1 MTDLKSYMLMAIEE
15 AKISLRKGN
24 SGFGAA
30 VVCNNR
36 LIGIAHDTDRT
47 AEDPTAH
54 AEITAIRM
62 AAEKLGRD
70 LSRCT
75 LVSTHEPCPMC
86 TTAALWSGISEIAY
100 GYSIKEAIR
109 QQRRRIDIT
118 CQEIYARAGKDLTI
132 HQGVLNS
139 ECSVLYDRAVRKEI
153 DRLRGADRAEL
164 EKQAEAL
171 SARRLKWYSEN
182 QSRLNTDS
190 KDDIGSAYQLFLTK
204 LGISAKDA
212 PVISQDDKKLVLH
225 SSNFCPTLEACK
237 ILNLDTRFVCR
248 HLSEKPTTDLLR
260 QLNPK
265 LRFTR
270 NYEKL
275 RPYSDYCEEIIQID
289 NGKDQ

>member
-1 MTDLKSYMLMAIEE
+1 MRMAIEE
-15 AKISLRKGN
+15 AKISLGEGN
-24 SGFGAA
+24 SGFGA
-30 VVCNNR
+30 VVIRNNR
-36 LIGIAHDTDRT
+36 LISRAHDIDST

-54 AEITAIRM
+54 AEMTAIRL
-62 AAEKLGRD
+62 AAAKLGRD
-70 LSRCT
+70 LSGCI

-86 TTAALWSGISEIAY
+86 TTAALWAGISEIAY

-109 QQRRRIDIT
+109 QQRRRIDIA
-118 CQEIYARAGKDLTI
+118 CREIYARAGKDLKI
-132 HQGVLNS
+132 RQGVLNS

-153 DRLRGADRAEL
+153 DRLRGSDRIKLEEL
-164 EKQAEAL
+164 ARAL

-182 QSRLNTDS
+182 QSHLNTDS
-190 KDDIGSAYQLFLTK
+190 KDLIKTAYQLFTTK
-204 LGISAKDA
+204 LGITAEDA
-212 PVISQDDKKLVLH
+212 PVISRDEKKLVLH

-260 QLNPK
+260 RLHPK

-275 RPYSDYCEEIIQID
+275 RPYTDYCEEIIQID
-289 NGKDQ
+289 N